1 MSLNGSGAF
10 SVIAYVDA
18 SYGVHPDFKS
28 HTGSVLRLGEA
39 TVYVK
44 SARQKLNTKSST
56 EAEIVGVSDSLSQAL
71 WTREFLQEQGYEMAP
86 ITLKQDNKST
96 MILLNKG
103 MSTSERT
110 RHIAIR
116 FFFVKDRIETKE
128 VVLEYLPTT
137 EMIADV
143 MTKPLQRELF
153 RKMRSLLLGW
163 DSYAYQGVWSEM
175 RT

>member
-71 WTREFLQEQGYEMAP
+71 WTRKFLQEQGYEMGP

-103 MSTSERT
+103 MPRGRT

-163 DSYAYQGVWSEM
+163 DSYAYEGAWSEM
-175 RT
+175 RA